1 MQCIDPVIW
10 LPDTA
15 EDSPLFFR
23 LGYSIT
29 DSSKMQALFSKF
41 FCFFQAFSL
50 AQATI
55 RSRFSSILQPLTSSA
70 VAISAPGQSL
80 AISARLEP

>member
-41 FCFFQAFSL
+41 FSFFQAFSL

-70 VAISAPGQSL
+70 VAISAPGQSF
-80 AISARLEP
+80 AMSDRLVP

>member
-1 MQCIDPVIW
+1 MQCVDPVIW

-29 DSSKMQALFSKF
+29 DSSKMQALFSNF
-41 FCFFQAFSL
+41 FCFFQPFSL
-50 AQATI
+50 TQATM

-70 VAISAPGQSL
+70 GAMVAPGQSL
-80 AISARLEP
+80 AMSDRLVP

>member
-1 MQCIDPVIW
+1 MQCVDPVIW

-29 DSSKMQALFSKF
+29 DSSKMQALFSNF
-41 FCFFQAFSL
+41 FSFFQAFSL
-50 AQATI
+50 AQAMM

-70 VAISAPGQSL
+70 GAMVAPGQSF
-80 AISARLEP
+80 AMSARLEP